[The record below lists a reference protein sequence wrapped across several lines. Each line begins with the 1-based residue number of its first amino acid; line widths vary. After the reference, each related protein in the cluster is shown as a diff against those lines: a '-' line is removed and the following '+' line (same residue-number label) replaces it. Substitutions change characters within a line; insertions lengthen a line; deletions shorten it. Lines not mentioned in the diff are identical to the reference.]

1 MVERCDAT
9 HNSCLELFTQCR
21 GRRIL
26 RTSPLRSSRKF
37 APLAWVLLP
46 LRFSHPCRGEGF
58 LVLRTPRE
66 ANGGHRMTNDH
77 ADHSVNHSR
86 DEAAVRALYQEL
98 MDGWNLGSGDAFAA
112 VFTEDGD
119 LMGFD
124 GTHFKGRQEIAP
136 FHQQLFDKWLKG
148 SRLVGQ
154 VKDVRLLHPDI
165 AVMHAVGGTVMRGKS
180 EPSPERD
187 SIQTL
192 VATRQEGDEWRL
204 AAFQNTR
211 LHPINNSAITFLIWT
226 LSDLLWKVFRLIK
239 QRIERHRQGG

>member
-1 MVERCDAT
+1 
-9 HNSCLELFTQCR
+9 
-21 GRRIL
+21 
-26 RTSPLRSSRKF
+26 
-37 APLAWVLLP
+37 
-46 LRFSHPCRGEGF
+46 
-58 LVLRTPRE
+58 
-66 ANGGHRMTNDH
+66 MTNERT
-77 ADHSVNHSR
+77 DHSARNNLDRTMPTREEAAANDSA
-86 DEAAVRALYQEL
+86 DEAAVRALYQQL
-98 MDGWNLGSGDAFAA
+98 MDGWNQGSGDAFAA

-119 LMGFD
+119 LVGFD
-124 GTHFKGRQEIAP
+124 GTHFMGRQEIAP

-148 SRLVGQ
+148 SRLVGE
-154 VKDVRLLHPDI
+154 VKDVRLLHPDV
-165 AVMHAVGGTVMRGKS
+165 ALMHAVGGTVLRGKS

-239 QRIERHRQGG
+239 QRIGRHRQGG